1 MKYLRLMFGED
12 IFEGII
18 QLLFVGA
25 GFAFLVLIL
34 VIAYV

>member
-1 MKYLRLMFGED
+1 MKKYLRLMFGED

-25 GFAFLVLIL
+25 GFAFVILMLIEL
-34 VIAYV
+34 

>member
-1 MKYLRLMFGED
+1 MKKYLGED

-25 GFAFLVLIL
+25 GFAFVALIL
-34 VIAYV
+34 VFAYV